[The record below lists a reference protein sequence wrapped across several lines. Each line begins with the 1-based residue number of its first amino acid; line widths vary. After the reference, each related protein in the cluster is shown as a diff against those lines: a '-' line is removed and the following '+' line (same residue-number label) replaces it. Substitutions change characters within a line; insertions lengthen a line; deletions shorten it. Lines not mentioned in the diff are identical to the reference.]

1 LTGSARSA
9 VTLQVFGNALHGL
22 ANELQVSMIRAAY
35 SPIIKEMFDCSAGL
49 LSPEGEYLAL
59 ADGIP
64 LQLGVLS
71 TVVRELAPLAR
82 ELEPG
87 DVLVTNDPATGSPH
101 LNDYLTV
108 APVIVDGYLAGYVST
123 LMHHADVGGK
133 TPGSM
138 PADAT
143 EMFAEGMRCPPVR
156 LVRGGRVN
164 EELMSVLLAN
174 SRLPDSMRGDLDAQ
188 IAGTLVGVERMTRL
202 VRRHG
207 PEAFDR
213 LRRDYLDYCEAL
225 VRAELIEFRPGTYTA
240 ARVLE
245 LHHDPDETPESV
257 RVQAEVNVAED
268 GTLTIDLSGSDPQ
281 IALPFNVV
289 LSNSR
294 SAALVAL
301 RCFLSAELPMNAGIE
316 RCVRVTCQPGRVTN
330 PELPAPVGARAAL
343 AALVNEA
350 MVDAMGQAH
359 GSLRAAGSS
368 GGTTMPYV
376 WAHADGILIDNSTTG
391 GMGATS
397 RHAGASVVDNC
408 VTNAM
413 SYPNEVLEQDHPL
426 LIEEVRLRRG
436 SGGAGR
442 HDGGDGLVRRVR
454 FLADGVL
461 SLRGYRTISG
471 PPGADGG
478 DDGAVSRWTLVR
490 DGRERRLAPQETG
503 IATLPGDVLVIE
515 TPGGGGFGRAEEK
528 GARDD
533 D

>member
-1 LTGSARSA
+1 MTGSAKSA

-49 LSPEGEYLAL
+49 ISPDGEYLAL

-71 TVVRELAPLAR
+71 TVARELAPFAGDLG
-82 ELEPG
+82 PG

-108 APVIVDGYLAGYVST
+108 APVLVDGYLAGYVST

-156 LVRGGRVN
+156 LVRAGQVN

-174 SRLPDSMRGDLDAQ
+174 SRLPGSMRGDLDAQ
-188 IAGTLVGVERMTRL
+188 IAGTLVGVERMTQL
-202 VRRHG
+202 VRRYG
-207 PEAFDR
+207 TAVFDR
-213 LRRDYLDYCEAL
+213 LRREYLDYSEAL
-225 VRAELIEFRPGTYTA
+225 VRAELKEFRPGTYAA
-240 ARVLE
+240 ARTLE
-245 LHHDPDETPESV
+245 LHHDPGSAPELV
-257 RVQAEVNVAED
+257 RVHAEVDVAGD
-268 GTLTIDLSGSDPQ
+268 GTLAIDLSGSDPQ

-301 RCFLSAELPMNAGIE
+301 RCFLSDELPMNAGIE
-316 RCVRVTCQPGRVTN
+316 RCVRVTCLPGRVTN

-350 MVDAMGQAH
+350 MLDAMGQAH
-359 GSLRAAGSS
+359 SSIRAAGSS

-376 WAHADGILIDNSTTG
+376 WAHANGILIDNSTTG

-397 RHAGASVVDNC
+397 RRDGASVVDNC

-413 SYPNEVLEQDHPL
+413 SYPNEVLEQDHPV

-436 SGGAGR
+436 SGGAGH

-461 SLRGYRTISG
+461 SLRGYRTLSG

-478 DDGAVSRWTLVR
+478 ADGTVSRWTLIR
-490 DGRERRLAPQETG
+490 DGHERPLAPQQTG
-503 IATLPGDVLVIE
+503 ITTLPGDVLLIE
-515 TPGGGGFGRAEEK
+515 TPGGGGFGPAERTSD
-528 GARDD
+528 GA
-533 D
+533 